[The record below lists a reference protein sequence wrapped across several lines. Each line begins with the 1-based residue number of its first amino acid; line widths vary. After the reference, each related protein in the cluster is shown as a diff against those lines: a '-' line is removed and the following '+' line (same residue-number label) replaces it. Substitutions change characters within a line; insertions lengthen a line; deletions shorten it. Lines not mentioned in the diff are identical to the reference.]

1 MDNEKNPR
9 ENPEQ
14 EKLEAEEKVNHT
26 LENLES
32 VGQMI
37 VGGIEMVGGIITADG
52 LTREEGD
59 FNIEVGSEHQEVNKN
74 LTAIDEADE
83 EKESE

>member
-1 MDNEKNPR
+1 MDNEKKPR

-14 EKLEAEEKVNHT
+14 EK
-26 LENLES
+26 LES

-74 LTAIDEADE
+74 LTAIDEAYE